1 MSRTLSRMHRVV
13 LVAALA
19 GGLALAQQKS
29 DPVKARD
36 MSMVRLG
43 TPEELKTPLRVPRGY
58 AVVIGISKYRNL
70 APKDNLAFAET
81 DTENLYSALIS
92 KEAVNL
98 EFENVKKLIG
108 PLATLQNIRD
118 ALEVWLPSHAQEAD
132 RVVVYFVG
140 HGLADQDGR
149 GYLVPYDVDL
159 SDPKRLAETA
169 YPMQRLGEVFS
180 KNVKAKWKMLLL
192 DACHS
197 GKITV
202 DSTPSRVNESL
213 RGLPQGFLTLTSSRA
228 SERSFED
235 PELAGGNGLFSYF
248 LVRGWMGEADVD
260 PRDGV
265 VTADELV
272 SYVQREVKNY
282 AKERGQQQSPS
293 DFGDFPNE
301 MILGYSPTVR
311 AKLTE
316 DLPQLSNGTLVI
328 DTNLPDVEV
337 FIDDKRSGTSGPD
350 HPLRVPGLASGAHKV
365 RGVRMGYEPVAVE
378 VNLIPG
384 GEQTVSLRLL
394 RQRTVKQSAKLLGEE
409 GVAIWERSRASP
421 ADLRKAADAFSR
433 ALRED
438 STYSKAALDLCRV
451 QQALD
456 DTAAA
461 LKSCRRAIE
470 IDPDYVEARSMAGVL
485 LMESGDYPE
494 AVRQLQQ
501 AATED
506 SRSTFVASLLAEALF
521 LADRPQDAEQSANR
535 AIKLDGASGQAYLIR
550 GEARRMQ
557 GNFDEAI
564 EDYHRA
570 IGVQEF
576 RSGVIRTAAFW
587 AIGTGMR
594 KHRSGTQFLYRSQKA
609 SAYYGL
615 CAAEVGRN
623 NYLRAIKYCQSSLAT
638 ERDDPDTLVLMAEC
652 YTRLF
657 NSDNRRAYLLEAKSD
672 LESALRINPNMQQAK
687 VLKQKLKEIVEFLG
701 VVRFEL

>member
-1 MSRTLSRMHRVV
+1 MHHVV

-58 AVVIGISKYRNL
+58 AVVIGISKHKNL
-70 APKDNLAFAET
+70 APEANLAFAEK
-81 DTENLYSALIS
+81 DAENFYSALIS
-92 KEAVNL
+92 KEAGNL

-118 ALEVWLPSHAQEAD
+118 ALEVWLPSRAQEAD

-140 HGLADQDGR
+140 HGVADQDGR
-149 GYLVPYDVDL
+149 GYLVPYDI
-159 SDPKRLAETA
+159 DPKRLAETA

-180 KNVKAKWKMLLL
+180 KNVRAKWKMLVL

-197 GKITV
+197 GKVTV
-202 DSTPSRVNESL
+202 ESTPSRVNESL

-228 SERSFED
+228 SEQSFED

-248 LVRGWMGEADVD
+248 LVRGWMGEADDD

-272 SYVQREVKNY
+272 NYVQREVKNY
-282 AKERGQQQSPS
+282 AKARGRQQSPL

-301 MILGYSPTVR
+301 MILGFSPTVR
-311 AKLTE
+311 EKLTV
-316 DLPQLSNGTLVI
+316 DLPQLSNGSLVI
-328 DTNLPDVEV
+328 EANLADVEV
-337 FIDDKRSGTSGPD
+337 FIDDKRYGTSGPD
-350 HPLRVPGLASGAHKV
+350 HPLRVPGLASGVHKV
-365 RGVRMGYEPVAVE
+365 RGVRMGYDPVSLE
-378 VNLIPG
+378 VNVIPG

-394 RQRTVKQSAKLLGEE
+394 HQRTVKQAAKLLYDQ

-421 ADLRKAADAFSR
+421 SDLRKAADAFSR
-433 ALRED
+433 ALKGD
-438 STYSKAALDLCRV
+438 SSYSKAALELCRV

-461 LKSCRRAIE
+461 LKSCLRAIE
-470 IDPDYVEARSMAGVL
+470 IDPDYVEARSMAGAL

-506 SRSTFVASLLAEALF
+506 PQSTFVASLLAEALF

-535 AIKLDGASGQAYLIR
+535 AIKLDGASGQAYLVR
-550 GEARRMQ
+550 GEARRVQ

-576 RSGVIRTAAFW
+576 RSGVLRTAAFW

-615 CAAEVGRN
+615 CAAEIGRD
-623 NYLRAIKYCQSSLAT
+623 NYLRAVRYCQNSLST
-638 ERDDPDTLVLMAEC
+638 ERDDPDTLVLLAEC

-657 NSDNRRAYLLEAKSD
+657 NDDPRRAYLLEAKSN
-672 LESALRINPNMQQAK
+672 LESALRINPNAEQAR
-687 VLKQKLKEIVEFLG
+687 VLRQKLKEIIEFLG
-701 VVRFEL
+701 VVRFEP

>member
-1 MSRTLSRMHRVV
+1 MHHVV

-58 AVVIGISKYRNL
+58 AVVIGISKHKNL
-70 APKDNLAFAET
+70 APEANLAFAEK
-81 DTENLYSALIS
+81 DAENFYSALIS
-92 KEAVNL
+92 KEAGNL

-108 PLATLQNIRD
+108 PLATLQNIRE

-140 HGLADQDGR
+140 HGVADQDGR
-149 GYLVPYDVDL
+149 GYLVPYDI
-159 SDPKRLAETA
+159 DPKRLAETA

-180 KNVKAKWKMLLL
+180 KNVRAKWKMLVL

-197 GKITV
+197 GKVTV
-202 DSTPSRVNESL
+202 ESTPSRVNESL

-228 SERSFED
+228 SEQSFED

-248 LVRGWMGEADVD
+248 LVRGWMGEADDD

-272 SYVQREVKNY
+272 NYVQREVKNY
-282 AKERGQQQSPS
+282 AKARGRQQSPL

-301 MILGYSPTVR
+301 MILGFSPTVR
-311 AKLTE
+311 EKLTV
-316 DLPQLSNGTLVI
+316 DLPQLSNGSLVI
-328 DTNLPDVEV
+328 EANLADVEV
-337 FIDDKRSGTSGPD
+337 FIDDKRYGTSGPD
-350 HPLRVPGLASGAHKV
+350 HPLRVPGLASGVHKV
-365 RGVRMGYEPVAVE
+365 RGVRMGYDPVSLE
-378 VNLIPG
+378 VNVIPG

-394 RQRTVKQSAKLLGEE
+394 HQRTVKPAAKLLYDQ

-421 ADLRKAADAFSR
+421 SDLRKAVDAFSR
-433 ALRED
+433 ALKED
-438 STYSKAALDLCRV
+438 SSYSKAALELCRV

-461 LKSCRRAIE
+461 LKSCLRAIE
-470 IDPDYVEARSMAGVL
+470 IDPDYVEARSMAGAL

-506 SRSTFVASLLAEALF
+506 PQSTFVASLLAEALF

-535 AIKLDGASGQAYLIR
+535 AIKLDGASGQAYLVR
-550 GEARRMQ
+550 GEARRVQ

-570 IGVQEF
+570 VVVQEF

-615 CAAEVGRN
+615 CAAEIGRD
-623 NYLRAIKYCQSSLAT
+623 NYLRAVRYCQNSLST
-638 ERDDPDTLVLMAEC
+638 ERDDPDTLVLLAEC

-657 NSDNRRAYLLEAKSD
+657 NDDNRRAYLLEAKSD
-672 LESALRINPNMQQAK
+672 LENALRINPNAEQAG
-687 VLKQKLKEIVEFLG
+687 VLRRKLREIVELLG
-701 VVRFEL
+701 VVR

>member
-19 GGLALAQQKS
+19 GGFAPAQQKS

-70 APKDNLAFAET
+70 APEANLAFAEK
-81 DTENLYSALIS
+81 DAENLYSALIS
-92 KEAVNL
+92 KEAGNL

-118 ALEVWLPSHAQEAD
+118 ALEVWLPSRAQEAD

-149 GYLVPYDVDL
+149 GYLVPYDIDL
-159 SDPKRLAETA
+159 KRLAETA

-180 KNVKAKWKMLLL
+180 KNVRAKWKMLLI

-197 GKITV
+197 GKVTV
-202 DSTPSRVNESL
+202 ESTPGRVNESL

-228 SERSFED
+228 SEKSFED
-235 PELAGGNGLFSYF
+235 PQLGGGNGLFSYF

-272 SYVQREVKNY
+272 SYVKREVKNY
-282 AKERGQQQSPS
+282 AKERGQQQTPLE
-293 DFGDFPNE
+293 FGDFPDE
-301 MILGYSPTVR
+301 MILGFSPTVR
-311 AKLTE
+311 EKLTV

-328 DTNLPDVEV
+328 EANLADVEV
-337 FIDDKRSGTSGPD
+337 FIDDKPSGTSGPD
-350 HPLRVPGLASGAHKV
+350 HPLRVPGLASGVHKV
-365 RGVRMGYEPVAVE
+365 RGVRMGYEPVSLE
-378 VNLIPG
+378 VNVIPG
-384 GEQTVSLRLL
+384 AEQTVSLRLL
-394 RQRTVKQSAKLLGEE
+394 HQRTVKPAAKLLYDR

-421 ADLRKAADAFSR
+421 ADLRSAADALSR
-433 ALRED
+433 ALKED
-438 STYSKAALDLCRV
+438 TSYSQAALQLCRV
-451 QQALD
+451 QQAQD

-506 SRSTFVASLLAEALF
+506 PRSTFVASLLAEALF

-557 GNFDEAI
+557 RNFDEAI

-570 IGVQEF
+570 IEVQEF

-587 AIGTGMR
+587 AIGAGMR

-615 CAAEVGRN
+615 CAAEVGRD
-623 NYLRAIKYCQSSLAT
+623 NYLRAIKYCQNSLTT
-638 ERDDPDTLVLMAEC
+638 ERDDPDTLVLLAEC

-657 NSDNRRAYLLEAKSD
+657 NNDNRRAYLLEAKSD
-672 LESALRINPNMQQAK
+672 LESALRINPNAEQAG
-687 VLKQKLKEIVEFLG
+687 VLRRKLGEIVELLG
-701 VVRFEL
+701 VVR